1 MEALGSSL
9 CKYQAVDKPLIP
21 APTMAI
27 LGMLAFR
34 AGWRGM
40 SFEDKSI
47 DSVLA
52 GGKIDD
58 QSSTGFVLVYI
69 ESAVVVDLV
78 HPKQASVFTIVG
90 SHVQ

>member
-1 MEALGSSL
+1 
-9 CKYQAVDKPLIP
+9 
-21 APTMAI
+21 MAI
-27 LGMLAFR
+27 L
-34 AGWRGM
+34 GM

-52 GGKIDD
+52 GGNIDD

-69 ESAVVVDLV
+69 ESAALAELV
-78 HPKQASVFTIVG
+78 LPKQGSVFTIVG

>member
-1 MEALGSSL
+1 
-9 CKYQAVDKPLIP
+9 
-21 APTMAI
+21 
-27 LGMLAFR
+27 
-34 AGWRGM
+34 M

-58 QSSTGFVLVYI
+58 QSSAELVLVYI
-69 ESAVVVDLV
+69 ESAALAELV
-78 HPKQASVFTIVG
+78 LPKQVSVFTRAG